1 MMNELPIIPP
11 LRWNLGGA
19 PMLLPFNAHA
29 NINIPSSIPNHGSG
43 DRSSDEDE
51 SRVNCNVQ

>member
-11 LRWNLGGA
+11 LHWNLGGA
-19 PMLLPFNAHA
+19 PMLLPFSAHT
-29 NINIPSSIPNHGSG
+29 NINLPSLIPDHDSG
-43 DRSSDEDE
+43 DSSSDEDE